1 LKKSDI
7 IHIDYDAWIVEN
19 NELFDTTRAETA
31 KKNEIFDEKIEYK
44 PQPIIVGAEKVV
56 KGLDS
61 HLLKASVGKKYT
73 VEIEPSDG
81 FGERDPKLI
90 EMHSKR
96 EILRLPE
103 FRKGDKEPHIGMKI
117 IMNNRMGWISA
128 ITAGRIRVDFNNRF
142 AGHKLKYEYKI
153 TAHANKDEEKVKA
166 ILEMHYGKIEG
177 FEINLKKDDVAIKLP
192 DACKYDLNWF
202 QTKYRVVSDLRDYGG
217 IAKVQFIEE
226 YVKKVES
233 DKESKEKGAKEKD
246 TKKAKDAKEAEET
259 KETKETK
266 EVIEEKDTKDSP
278 DPKDS
283 KESKTEAKDEKSD
296 K

>member
-266 EVIEEKDTKDSP
+266 EVIEEKDTKDST

-283 KESKTEAKDEKSD
+283 KESKTEEKDE
-296 K
+296 